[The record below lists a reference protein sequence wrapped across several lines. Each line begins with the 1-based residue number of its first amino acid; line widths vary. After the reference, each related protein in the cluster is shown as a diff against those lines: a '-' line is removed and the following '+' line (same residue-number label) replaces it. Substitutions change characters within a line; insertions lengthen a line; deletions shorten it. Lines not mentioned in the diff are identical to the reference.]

1 MKRWITRIS
10 WSWHTHQ
17 LVLRTTFRKSRR
29 QAEDQAFPRSRH
41 GARRAGQGQ
50 QGHRPDRR
58 TDFKKAKQ
66 GEVWAITMLVD
77 RVDGKVPGSFGRV
90 DESSDLAP
98 IARVLRIFGC
108 PRKMSEAE
116 KRRRTPTST
125 SFERKGA
132 RHEGGQ
138 PE

>member
-1 MKRWITRIS
+1 LYSEPHFGNPDGRPKTKP
-10 WSWHTHQ
+10 
-17 LVLRTTFRKSRR
+17 FRDRVMGR
-29 QAEDQAFPRSRH
+29 VEQAKGSKDIDQIVEPI
-41 GARRAGQGQ
+41 
-50 QGHRPDRR
+50 
-58 TDFKKAKQ
+58 FKKAKQ